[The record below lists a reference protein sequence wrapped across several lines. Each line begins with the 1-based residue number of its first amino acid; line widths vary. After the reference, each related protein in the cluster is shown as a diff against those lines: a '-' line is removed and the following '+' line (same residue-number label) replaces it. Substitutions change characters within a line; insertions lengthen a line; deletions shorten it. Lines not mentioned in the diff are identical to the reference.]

1 MRNEYD
7 QTEPDYGS
15 QQQFDTPP
23 TNAKLE
29 NAPLLDLQA
38 GPVTMARLLAL
49 VERKTRTSAVV
60 ARKTHRTA
68 FVGQWRGV

>member
-7 QTEPDYGS
+7 QTEPDYGT

-29 NAPLLDLQA
+29 NAFLLDLQA

-49 VERKTRTSAVV
+49 VERKTRNSAVV

>member
-29 NAPLLDLQA
+29 NAPLLDLHA

-49 VERKTRTSAVV
+49 VERKARMNAVV
-60 ARKTHRTA
+60 ARKPHRTA
-68 FVGQWRGV
+68 FVGHWGKV